1 MNSAD
6 LGIRNKLMKLSVWK
20 ALQPL
25 FSLQCVFAFDLA
37 LASELPFGTRPLP
50 QGTTVSILQGLD
62 DLEPASA
69 ALKFAAMPRSIIKRR
84 LTRGDA
90 VAVAFVGKELAAY
103 TWVTF
108 TEVWI
113 SEIRRTLVLRE
124 DEAVQ
129 FDTLVMPRWRGRGLQ
144 YGLTRPVLQNLAQ
157 REYRRTLAWVNLFN
171 QRSMKNQI
179 RQGKRRISTIISVPA
194 LNLVW
199 PQNNPPDAP
208 LILLSAE
215 PEFI

>member
-1 MNSAD
+1 
-6 LGIRNKLMKLSVWK
+6 MKLSVWK

-25 FSLQCVFAFDLA
+25 FSLQCVFAFDLEH
-37 LASELPFGTRPLP
+37 ASELSSGIRQLP
-50 QGTTVSILQGLD
+50 QGTTVSILRGLD

-69 ALKFAAMPRSIIKRR
+69 ALRLAAMPSSTIKRR

-108 TEVWI
+108 KEVWI
-113 SEIRRTLVLRE
+113 SEIRRTLVLRD

-129 FDTLVMPRWRGRGLQ
+129 FDTLVMPRWRGKGLQ
-144 YGLTRPVLQNLAQ
+144 YGLTLPVLQDLAQ
-157 REYRRTLAWVNLFN
+157 RKYRRTLAWVNWFN

-194 LNLVW
+194 VDLVW
-199 PQNNPPDAP
+199 LRNIPPEAP
-208 LILLSAE
+208 LTLLSSS